1 MLESHS
7 ISEYSY
13 NNMSL
18 PSELEKS
25 TIFAKSDP
33 ITPDSS
39 SADEG
44 YVLDAHK
51 LGASSTL
58 KTTCDGSIIL

>member
-1 MLESHS
+1 
-7 ISEYSY
+7 
-13 NNMSL
+13 MSM

-25 TIFAKSDP
+25 TAYADSDP

-39 SADEG
+39 CGDEG

-51 LGASSTL
+51 LSANSTL
-58 KTTCDGSIIL
+58 KTTRDGSIIL